1 MGFAVLNPSYAAQID
16 RQIVKLSGKSCRLVA
31 ALWGRKAGDRLLR
44 ISRTPQH
51 YYERTVVLAETTA
64 MFARKRTERRKSG
77 RRTLGSRAWIRLDSS
92 FAVRPCRVMD
102 LSPTGARLSIEGE
115 IPKSFA
121 LLLSLS
127 SAGRKARIKWRRG
140 NLVGI
145 QFL

>member
-1 MGFAVLNPSYAAQID
+1 
-16 RQIVKLSGKSCRLVA
+16 
-31 ALWGRKAGDRLLR
+31 
-44 ISRTPQH
+44 
-51 YYERTVVLAETTA
+51 
-64 MFARKRTERRKSG
+64 
-77 RRTLGSRAWIRLDSS
+77 
-92 FAVRPCRVMD
+92 MD

-127 SAGRKARIKWRRG
+127 SAGRKARVKWRRG